1 MEALNKD
8 GDWLQGLPLRPRDVV
23 MKIGY
28 ETNVFGDSP
37 RSMSR
42 WVLFRFRRKVSV
54 DFVQNKE
61 RRRFSAI
68 PSDARPRME
77 NLKPRWVGALQSVH
91 S

>member
-42 WVLFRFRRKVSV
+42 WVLELPQESV
-54 DFVQNKE
+54 
-61 RRRFSAI
+61 
-68 PSDARPRME
+68 
-77 NLKPRWVGALQSVH
+77 G
-91 S
+91 